1 MSSKAMALAAILL
14 IVPLAGCLETVG
26 DSSFNGIEY
35 RDPIEAPD
43 FTLVDQDGNNVT
55 LSDYEGK
62 VVVLAFIYTSC
73 PDVCLIISSNL
84 QWAKMNL
91 QEDLADEVVFL
102 SCHHRPR
109 QGHSRA
115 LLPVD
120 RGDRV

>member
-1 MSSKAMALAAILL
+1 M
-14 IVPLAGCLETVG
+14 G

-43 FTLVDQDGNNVT
+43 FTLVDQYGNNVT
-55 LSDYEGK
+55 LSNYEGK

-91 QEDLADEVVFL
+91 QEDLVDEVVFL
-102 SCHHRPR
+102 SVTIDPARDTVERCLLYTSPSPR
-109 QGHSRA
+109 DRQKSRMPSSA
-115 LLPVD
+115 
-120 RGDRV
+120 